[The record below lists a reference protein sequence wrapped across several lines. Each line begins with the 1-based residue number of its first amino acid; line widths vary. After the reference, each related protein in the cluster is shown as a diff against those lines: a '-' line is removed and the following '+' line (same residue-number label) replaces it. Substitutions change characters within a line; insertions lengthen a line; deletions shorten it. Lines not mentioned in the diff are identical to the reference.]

1 MRYASAI
8 FDKYGDTLSE
18 IDDYAKLEAFFDR
31 IDLPSDFRGYAAR
44 TDGITATQKEWAE
57 TEKYLLPQIRG
68 LIGRYSKLGEN
79 AYYKMYLSVD
89 TTLRKAIGLD

>member
-8 FDKYGDTLSE
+8 FDKYGDTLSG

-31 IDLPSDFRGYAAR
+31 IDLPSDFREYAAR

-68 LIGRYSKLGEN
+68 LIGRYSKLG
-79 AYYKMYLSVD
+79 KMLLQMYLSVVH
-89 TTLRKAIGLD
+89 TLRKLLTGLK